1 MGEVGNMTLK
11 QKVLIVDDEPRNQ
24 RIILEILGDLA
35 ECQVASSGDDA
46 LTMAETFLPDLV
58 LLDIMMPGMDGYEV
72 CRRFRSNP
80 RLSHL
85 KIVLVS
91 GKAMIEERLKGY
103 EVGADDYL
111 TKPFDGEELLAKAK
125 VFLRLTS
132 TELELNLVNK
142 SLEQK
147 VLDRTNQLLEAEAR
161 LVTSAKMSA
170 LGEMAGGIAHEINT
184 PLATLS
190 LIVNRLKRQVELPM
204 FDRSD
209 VSRMIEISEKTILRI
224 SGIIRGLSAFSR
236 DASRDDF
243 EMVSLS
249 KIIESSVLLCG
260 EAMKHNEVKMIIETI
275 PDEVKVKCRPVQISQ
290 VIINLIGN
298 ACDAIES
305 LPDKWIKIGI
315 RNASG
320 PIVLFVMDSGRGIP
334 ESIAKKIFQPFFT
347 TKDVGKGTGLGLSIS
362 KGIMDAHGGSISV
375 DFECE
380 NTCFLLSFP

>member
-11 QKVLIVDDEPRNQ
+11 QKVLIVDDEPRSQ

>member
-1 MGEVGNMTLK
+1 MTLK